1 MRKRGIVMDYRE
13 MPRESLNSNIPQGRG
28 MIKWAPFATMPEQFE
43 NVRKMQED
51 QVKISRPEL
60 SDDRLEEIDRTL
72 KNALALKR
80 QVRIEYYY
88 DGCRFSV
95 DMKIISVD
103 VWSMMVV
110 GQKNDDEEMVFISF
124 IDILDIFMI

>member
-1 MRKRGIVMDYRE
+1 MDYRE

-88 DGCRFSV
+88 DGCRFPV

-103 VWSMMVV
+103 IWSMMVV

>member
-124 IDILDIFMI
+124 IDILDIFII

>member
-1 MRKRGIVMDYRE
+1 MDYRE

-72 KNALALKR
+72 KNALVLKR

>member
-1 MRKRGIVMDYRE
+1 MDYRD

-43 NVRKMQED
+43 NVRKLQED
-51 QVKISRPEL
+51 QVKIERPEL
-60 SDDRLEEIDRTL
+60 SDDRLDEIDCTL
-72 KNALALKR
+72 KKALALKR

-88 DGCRFSV
+88 DGHRFSV
-95 DMKIISVD
+95 RLKIISVD
-103 VWSMMVV
+103 IWSMIVV

-124 IDILDIFMI
+124 IDILNIIML

>member
-1 MRKRGIVMDYRE
+1 MDYRE

>member
-1 MRKRGIVMDYRE
+1 MDYRE

-80 QVRIEYYY
+80 QVRLEYYY

>member
-1 MRKRGIVMDYRE
+1 MDYRD

-43 NVRKMQED
+43 NVRKLQED
-51 QVKISRPEL
+51 QVKIERPEL
-60 SDDRLEEIDRTL
+60 SDDRLDEIDRTL
-72 KNALALKR
+72 KKALALKR

-88 DGCRFSV
+88 DGHRFSV
-95 DMKIISVD
+95 RLKIISVD
-103 VWSMMVV
+103 IWSMIVV

-124 IDILDIFMI
+124 IDILNIIML

>member
-1 MRKRGIVMDYRE
+1 MDYRE

-124 IDILDIFMI
+124 IDILDIFII